1 MTNQIEET
9 KVLTLKQ
16 SMELAGRNMLNI
28 LSPSQGYQPYWSVMI
43 DREMRATCKMK
54 YASHNIGRWWD
65 AMLRLEAATG
75 FIIPAEIEAAM
86 LHNLAD
92 CFDNPLAVCCF
103 LAPLGSEP
111 AGWIDSHSQREML
124 LTLAGLVRYRS
135 SRWAADM
142 GARMVRALDRYI
154 RDDGTW
160 DGQLMAHL
168 ARQGGIDVDPSGPG
182 RHALRGV
189 RLTESHGRM
198 LEGLL
203 EFYTATGNAAA
214 IRLADRL
221 AHVHLEISTR
231 NDGSVPESDYIHT
244 HSLFCTYRGLL
255 MYGQL
260 TRQHK
265 YIERVHTTYM
275 ATVRKHVKP
284 SGFIS
289 HNWGTET
296 SGETTSPGD
305 AAQLALQLS
314 RLGHMELFD
323 DAARIVRSRLLASQ
337 IIEPLGL
344 EPETDDGMDE
354 HSNLEN
360 RVLGAFGG
368 DQVHPHG
375 EGTPTTDITAAGLH
389 TLCDIYTHVSEST
402 PLGTL
407 VNFHFDYEDARLY
420 IEANRTQVGLL
431 TIRPKIAQNLFVR
444 MPAWTPAESIRL
456 TVNGES
462 THPAWVGP
470 FIMVPVQEQDVQIK
484 VHYDLPTMTT
494 EEPTDGVAYHLT
506 WRGDE
511 VVGIRPNTDFIP
523 FYPTV
528 QA

>member
-1 MTNQIEET
+1 M
-9 KVLTLKQ
+9 TLKQ
-16 SMELAGRNMLNI
+16 SIELAGRNMLNI
-28 LSPSQGYQPYWSVMI
+28 LSPSQGYQPYWSVMF
-43 DREMRATCKMK
+43 DREKRAACRLK

-92 CFDNPLAVCCF
+92 CFDNPLSVCGF

-124 LTLAGLVRYRS
+124 LTLAGLVRHRS
-135 SRWAADM
+135 SRWAADK
-142 GARMVRALDRYI
+142 GSRMVRALDRYI

-160 DGQLMAHL
+160 DGQLMARL

-182 RHALRGV
+182 RHAFRGV

-221 AHVHLEISTR
+221 ARVHLEISTR
-231 NDGSVPESDYIHT
+231 PDGSVPDADYIHT

-255 MYGQL
+255 MYGRM
-260 TRQHK
+260 TRQHE

-284 SGFIS
+284 SGYIS
-289 HNWGTET
+289 HDWGQET

-314 RLGHMELFD
+314 RLGHTELLD

-337 IIEPLGL
+337 IVEPIGI
-344 EPETDDGMDE
+344 EPETEDGADE
-354 HSNLEN
+354 HANLED
-360 RVLGAFGG
+360 RVIGAFGG
-368 DQVHPHG
+368 DQRHPHG
-375 EGTPTTDITAAGLH
+375 EGAPTTDITAAGLH
-389 TLCDIYTHVSEST
+389 TLCDIYTSIAECT

-407 VNFHFDYEDARLY
+407 VNFHFDYEDARLC
-420 IEANRTQVGLL
+420 IETSRTQVGLL

-444 MPAWTPAESIRL
+444 MPGWTPAESIRL

-462 THPAWVGP
+462 ARPAWVGP
-470 FIMVPVQEQDVQIK
+470 FIVVPAQEQDVQIK
-484 VHYDLPTMTT
+484 VQYDLPVTTT
-494 EEPTDGVAYHLT
+494 EEPTDGVAYRLT

-511 VVGIRPNTDFIP
+511 VVGIRPNTDFMP
-523 FYPTV
+523 FYPTG